1 MTLNVRNLQSAQL
14 TGETKFNNWHEKYQ
28 AQWEKPQAELVMA
41 SFWKEL
47 SPEVK
52 AELSKRV
59 PEAVK
64 DMNKRYGEKNG

>member
-1 MTLNVRNLQSAQL
+1 MPLNVRNMQSAQMI
-14 TGETKFNNWHEKYQ
+14 GETKFNNWLENYQ

-64 DMNKRYGEKNG
+64 DMNKRYGESNG